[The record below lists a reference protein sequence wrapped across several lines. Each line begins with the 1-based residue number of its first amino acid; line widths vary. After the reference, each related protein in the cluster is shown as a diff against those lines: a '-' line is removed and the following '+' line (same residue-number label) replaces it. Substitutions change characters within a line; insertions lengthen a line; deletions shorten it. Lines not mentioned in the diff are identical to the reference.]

1 MITKKIALALSTL
14 GTIACLT
21 IPTEANAQSYR
32 RFSRT
37 RTRNRIHLTNPSFGT
52 KRNSGRTRTSTTT
65 TTTTTT
71 GTTTRTVNTHGT
83 RTEVSTSSSGSRR
96 TSTKRTSKKSNF
108 SIKLPSS
115 INIDW

>member
-37 RTRNRIHLTNPSFGT
+37 GSRNRIQITHPGFGT
-52 KRNSGRTRTSTTT
+52 RRNSGRTRTSTTT
-65 TTTTTT
+65 TTR
-71 GTTTRTVNTHGT
+71 GTTTRTVNTRGT
-83 RTEVSTSSSGSRR
+83 TTEVTTSGSER
-96 TSTKRTSKKSNF
+96 TVTKTKRTSRKSNF

-115 INIDW
+115 FHIDW